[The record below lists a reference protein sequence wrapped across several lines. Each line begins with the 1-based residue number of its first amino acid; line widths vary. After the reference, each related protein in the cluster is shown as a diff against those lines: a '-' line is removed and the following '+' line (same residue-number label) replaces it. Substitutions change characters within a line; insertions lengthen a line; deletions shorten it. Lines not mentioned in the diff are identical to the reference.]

1 VRGQHAT
8 PAPAAATPKRA
19 SALGAVKK
27 TKAAA
32 PTAAAGQ
39 QSHQHTPDQIVA
51 SSSGDAAAPVLH
63 ADSSELPVTS
73 ANPRATAGDHKHRGQ
88 DAAPADAE
96 PVVSSQSVEPDAAAE
111 HHDPQSDAA
120 PVHPAASAAAAERP
134 TVAIPPP
141 APRAAVP
148 DAADADGGVAAVISL
163 DDKVSDQLKRRELQ
177 LEVLA
182 RLTIT
187 FFQSSITCA
196 ASHLSIKALAAQL
209 GASEEWRVRAPAR
222 APLLLS
228 RCRDA

>member
-1 VRGQHAT
+1 MESPKSSADALAHSIPAARGQHAT

-73 ANPRATAGDHKHRGQ
+73 ANLRATAGDHKHRGQ
-88 DAAPADAE
+88 DGAAAAPADAE
-96 PVVSSQSVEPDAAAE
+96 AVASSQSVEPDAAAE
-111 HHDPQSDAA
+111 HHDPPSDAA

-148 DAADADGGVAAVISL
+148 DAADADGGVATVISL
-163 DDKVSDQLKRRELQ
+163 DDKVSDKLKRRELQ

-187 FFQSSITCA
+187 
-196 ASHLSIKALAAQL
+196 
-209 GASEEWRVRAPAR
+209 
-222 APLLLS
+222 
-228 RCRDA
+228 